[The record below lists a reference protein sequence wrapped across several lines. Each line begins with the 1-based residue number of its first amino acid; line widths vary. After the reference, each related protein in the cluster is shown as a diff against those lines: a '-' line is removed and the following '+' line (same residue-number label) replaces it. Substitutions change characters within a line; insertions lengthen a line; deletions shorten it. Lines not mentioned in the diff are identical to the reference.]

1 MADFAPQAG
10 LEPSREDRGDNPAY
24 MAGAKETDVWIP
36 AFAGKTDPHIS
47 PNYGTRLF
55 IKLK

>member
-10 LEPSREDRGDNPAY
+10 LEPSR
-24 MAGAKETDVWIP
+24 AGAKETDVWIP